1 MQSDVISWFFY
12 ENSNKDLTE
21 KNGYNHQIPKNA
33 DISITSNLFIYK
45 VISPKEQN
53 FEPSS
58 TFVNNDSPFVLLD
71 EIYRPG
77 KGVDTKRNFYGAW
90 REDISVGTTEM
101 LSFIESKFALKLSF
115 NDSSKR
121 SQDVTDVDF
130 KHNLLI
136 TNNEK
141 WERRKD
147 LTGVVLK
154 ITSNAVT
161 LMLSLIPHILF
172 T

>member
-1 MQSDVISWFFY
+1 MHSDVISWFFY
-12 ENSNKDLTE
+12 ENSKKDPME
-21 KNGYNHQIPKNA
+21 RSYSHQIPKNA
-33 DISITSNLFIYK
+33 DISITSSLFIYN
-45 VISPKEQN
+45 VVSPKEQN
-53 FEPSS
+53 FESSS
-58 TFVNNDSPFVLLD
+58 TFVDNDSPFVLLD

-77 KGVDTKRNFYGAW
+77 KGVDVKRNFYGVW
-90 REDISVGTTEM
+90 REDINVGAAQM
-101 LSFIESKFALKLSF
+101 LSFIESNFALKLSH

-130 KHNLLI
+130 KDNLLI

-154 ITSNAVT
+154 TTTNAVT
-161 LMLSLIPHILF
+161 LIYALI
-172 T
+172 TQ